1 VTFQVVFD
9 RSDQFRDV
17 METAAANPLV
27 GNLSKPT
34 LDQIQPRTRRR
45 DEVDVES
52 GMSTHPGFDPR
63 VFVGCVIVHD
73 KMQIEIGRRLGV
85 DLVEETNE
93 FLVSM
98 TRHAV
103 ADHFAIEH
111 AQRGEQCGRAVALV
125 VVRHCPATPLV
136 DRQSWLGT
144 IECLD
149 LAFLVDA
156 QDQGFVWRVE
166 IKADHIVELFDKTF
180 VAAELESLGQMRLE
194 AVAIPNTL
202 NRHPADAL
210 RLGHCADAPVSGASR
225 CRVQSGLHDRP
236 HFFLGDTWDT
246 AWPRGIFLQ
255 SFQTKGKKS
264 FPPQLHCRSGNLQ
277 RLRDVPAWDTL
288 RRHHDNLRTL
298 NQPQRQTSSA
308 SPCAQHRTFFLG
320 QHDGRGYSHTA

>member
-1 VTFQVVFD
+1 VTFQVVLD
-9 RSDQFRDV
+9 RSNQFGDV
-17 METAAANPLV
+17 VETASANPLV

-34 LDQIQPRTRRR
+34 FDQIQPGTRCR

-52 GMSTHPGFDPR
+52 GMSSHPGFDPR

-73 KMQIEIGRRLGV
+73 KMQIEMGRRLGV

-125 VVRHCPATPLV
+125 VVRHGPAAPLL

-156 QDQGFVWRVE
+156 QDQG
-166 IKADHIVELFDKTF
+166 L
-180 VAAELESLGQMRLE
+180 SGG
-194 AVAIPNTL
+194 
-202 NRHPADAL
+202 L
-210 RLGHCADAPVSGASR
+210 R
-225 CRVQSGLHDRP
+225 
-236 HFFLGDTWDT
+236 
-246 AWPRGIFLQ
+246 
-255 SFQTKGKKS
+255 
-264 FPPQLHCRSGNLQ
+264 
-277 RLRDVPAWDTL
+277 
-288 RRHHDNLRTL
+288 
-298 NQPQRQTSSA
+298 
-308 SPCAQHRTFFLG
+308 
-320 QHDGRGYSHTA
+320 

>member
-1 VTFQVVFD
+1 MTFQVLFD
-9 RSDQFRDV
+9 RSNQFRDAL
-17 METAAANPLV
+17 EASAANPLV

-52 GMSTHPGFDPR
+52 GMSSQPGFNPR

-85 DLVEETNE
+85 DLVEKTNE

-98 TRHAV
+98 TWHAV

-125 VVRHCPATPLV
+125 VVRHCPAAPLL

-156 QDQGFVWRVE
+156 QDKGLVWRVE

-194 AVAIPNTL
+194 AVSIPNTL

-210 RLGHCADAPVSGASR
+210 RLGHCADAPVSGASG
-225 CRVQSGLHDRP
+225 CRVQSGLHDCP
-236 HFFLGDTWDT
+236 HFFLGETWDT
-246 AWPRGIFLQ
+246 ARPRGVFLQ
-255 SFQTKGKKS
+255 SFQTKCKKS
-264 FPPQLHCRSGNLQ
+264 FPPELDCRSGNFQ
-277 RLRDVPAWDTL
+277 RLRDVLAWDSL
-288 RRHHDNLRTL
+288 RRHRDDLRTL
-298 NQPQRQTSSA
+298 NQSQRQTSSV
-308 SPCAQHRTFFLG
+308 SPCAQYRTFFRG
-320 QHDGRGYSHTA
+320 Q

>member
-1 VTFQVVFD
+1 MAFQIVFD
-9 RSDQFRDV
+9 RSNQFRDV
-17 METAAANPLV
+17 LETAAANPLV

-45 DEVDVES
+45 DEVEVES
-52 GMSTHPGFDPR
+52 GMSSHPGFDPR

-73 KMQIEIGRRLGV
+73 KMQIEMGRRLGV

-111 AQRGEQCGRAVALV
+111 AQRGEQCSRAVALV
-125 VVRHCPATPLV
+125 VVRHCPAAPLL

-149 LAFLVDA
+149 LTFLVDA
-156 QDQGFVWRVE
+156 QDQGLVWRVE

-194 AVAIPNTL
+194 AVSIPNTL

-210 RLGHCADAPVSGASR
+210 RLGHGADAPVSGASW
-225 CRVQSGLHDRP
+225 CGVQSGLDDCP

-246 AWPRGIFLQ
+246 AWARGVFLQ
-255 SFQTKGKKS
+255 SFQTKGEKS
-264 FPPQLHCRSGNLQ
+264 FPPQLDCRSGNPQ
-277 RLRDVPAWDTL
+277 RLRDVLAWDTL

-298 NQPQRQTSSA
+298 NQSQRQTSSPT
-308 SPCAQHRTFFLG
+308 PCAQHRTFLLG
-320 QHDGRGYSHTA
+320 QHDGRGYSHAA

>member
-1 VTFQVVFD
+1 VTIQVVLD
-9 RSDQFRDV
+9 RSNQFGDAV
-17 METAAANPLV
+17 ETAAANPLV
-27 GNLSKPT
+27 GNLSKPA
-34 LDQIQPRTRRR
+34 LDQIQPRTRRG

-52 GMSTHPGFDPR
+52 GMSSYPGFDPR
-63 VFVGCVIVHD
+63 VLVSCVIVHN
-73 KMQIEIGRRLGV
+73 KMQIEMGRCLGV

-111 AQRGEQCGRAVALV
+111 AQRGEQCGRSVALV
-125 VVRHCPATPLV
+125 VVGHGPTAPLL

-156 QDQGFVWRVE
+156 QHQGLVWRVE

-194 AVAIPNTL
+194 AVSIPNTL
-202 NRHPADAL
+202 NRHPAETL
-210 RLGHCADAPVSGASR
+210 RLGHCADTPMSGASW
-225 CRVQSGLHDRP
+225 CRVQSALHHCP
-236 HFFLGDTWDT
+236 HFFLGDTWDA
-246 AWPRGIFLQ
+246 AWPWGVFLQ

-264 FPPQLHCRSGNLQ
+264 FPPQLDCRSGNRQ
-277 RLRDVPAWDTL
+277 HLRDVLAWDTL
-288 RRHHDNLRTL
+288 RRHHDDLRTL
-298 NQPQRQTSSA
+298 NQSQRQPSSA
-308 SPCAQHRTFFLG
+308 TPGVQHGSFFLG
-320 QHDGRGYSHTA
+320 QHDGRGCSHAA